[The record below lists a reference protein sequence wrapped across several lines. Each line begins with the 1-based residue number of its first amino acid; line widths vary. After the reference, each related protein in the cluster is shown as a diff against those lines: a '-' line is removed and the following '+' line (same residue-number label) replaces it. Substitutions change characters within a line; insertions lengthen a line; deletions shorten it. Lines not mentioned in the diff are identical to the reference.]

1 MVQTHRE
8 SPRPTTRTE
17 PEQTATQR
25 NQTVRCQPDHNN
37 VEHYFGQDCT
47 ELVVHDFFL
56 GAILIAKFR
65 SVQWSFLWFTLLWND
80 DLLRSFGREF

>member
-8 SPRPTTRTE
+8 SPRSTTRTE

-47 ELVVHDFFL
+47 ELVVHDFF
-56 GAILIAKFR
+56 
-65 SVQWSFLWFTLLWND
+65 
-80 DLLRSFGREF
+80 FGRNFDSQFSISSMEFFVVYTLVE